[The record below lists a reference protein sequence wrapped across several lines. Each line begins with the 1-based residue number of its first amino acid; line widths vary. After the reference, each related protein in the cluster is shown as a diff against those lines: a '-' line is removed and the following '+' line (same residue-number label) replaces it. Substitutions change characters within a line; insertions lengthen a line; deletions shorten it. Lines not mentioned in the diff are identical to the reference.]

1 MKTKSLTS
9 ENPSFA
15 RNDF

>member
-1 MKTKSLTS
+1 MEKPS

-15 RNDF
+15 RPQ